1 MATATDFDEARR
13 VHGDSAVVRAIDSAR
28 RPSPS
33 YGDPPAHLDEADEA
47 FYGNASGAGALAH
60 HPVAIPYLDAAH
72 YKGDKPGWGIPDMS
86 ILAGGRTTPP
96 VMPTEIFGSLW
107 PLIRDLAAG
116 AGSPVDYVAVGVLG
130 VAASLIGAKR
140 RVQPYT
146 TTPTWQEPCVLW
158 VAPVGD
164 PSSNKSPAIDAAT
177 GPLREMEAELAE
189 LHKGRLI
196 GWQTNAERARAERVE
211 WQAKVKIA
219 TKDGVATPS
228 MPDAAQEPDEPQ
240 RPRLMVQDATPEAL
254 GEILAG
260 NPNGTLHLRDE
271 LAAWLMSFERYSPGG
286 REFWLEA
293 YGGRPHVI
301 DRKSNKAGPLFVAFN
316 GVTVLGGIQPEK
328 LRECLLKTADDGL
341 VPRFLWVW
349 PDPIKYQRPRQ
360 IADVDELGRVYR
372 RLQQLN
378 ARRLDDGRIEPQVLL
393 LDDDA
398 ADVFEAWVRDND
410 EAVREAS
417 SLYKGF
423 VGKLR
428 GMVLRL
434 SLVVELISWAATG
447 DREPTTISLK
457 TIVAV
462 LGFVDDYAKPS
473 AIRVFGDAV
482 LPEEERNA
490 AALARHI
497 LKTKAQR
504 INARDVRRKS
514 GIATLKV
521 AADVDAAT
529 GALAEAGWLRDAKK
543 RQGDTP
549 GRQSKDYL
557 VNPAVH
563 KVGRG

>member
-1 MATATDFDEARR
+1 MSAAAFQAAYEDARPFSPMPLD
-13 VHGDSAVVRAIDSAR
+13 GGASR
-28 RPSPS
+28 RS
-33 YGDPPAHLDEADEA
+33 ERT
-47 FYGNASGAGALAH
+47 SGWS
-60 HPVAIPYLDAAH
+60 V
-72 YKGDKPGWGIPDMS
+72 PDMT
-86 ILAGGRTTPP
+86 ILTGGRTTPP
-96 VMPTEIFGSLW
+96 VMPTDVFGSLW

-116 AGSPVDYVAVGVLG
+116 AGAPVDYVAVGVLG
-130 VAASLIGAKR
+130 VVASLVGAKR

-146 TTPTWQEPCVLW
+146 TTPQWQEPCVLW

-177 GPLREMEAELAE
+177 GPLRGMETELAE
-189 LHKGRLI
+189 RHKARLI
-196 GWQTNAERARAERVE
+196 GWQTENERAKAERAE
-211 WQAKVKIA
+211 WQAQVKAA

-228 MPDAAQEPDEPQ
+228 MPTAAVEPEEPQ
-240 RPRLMVQDATPEAL
+240 RPRLVVQDATPEAL

-271 LAAWLMSFERYSPGG
+271 LAAWLMSFDRYSPGG

-301 DRKSNKAGPLFVAFN
+301 DRKSNKAGPLFVPFN

-349 PDPIKYQRPRQ
+349 PDPILYQRPRE
-360 IADVDELGRVYR
+360 IADTQQLERMYR
-372 RLQQLN
+372 RLLEID
-378 ARRLDDGRIEPQVLL
+378 APRHEDGRYDPRVLL
-393 LDDDA
+393 LADDA

-410 EAVREAS
+410 AAVREAA

-428 GMVLRL
+428 GTVLRL
-434 SLVVELISWAATG
+434 ALVVELMGWAANG
-447 DREPTTISLK
+447 GREPDTIRLE
-457 TIVAV
+457 TLVAV

-473 AIRVFGDAV
+473 ALRVFGDAA

-490 AALARHI
+490 AALARYI
-497 LKTKAQR
+497 RKTKAQQ
-504 INARDVRRKS
+504 INARDIRRSS

-521 AADVDAAT
+521 AADVEAAT
-529 GALAEAGWLRDAKK
+529 EALTEAGWLRPAPS
-543 RQGDTP
+543 REGDTP
-549 GRQSKDYL
+549 GRSSKNFI

-563 KVGRG
+563 EVGNG

>member
-1 MATATDFDEARR
+1 MTA
-13 VHGDSAVVRAIDSAR
+13 S
-28 RPSPS
+28 
-33 YGDPPAHLDEADEA
+33 
-47 FYGNASGAGALAH
+47 LAERFH
-60 HPVAIPYLDAAH
+60 AAPIYLDVDH
-72 YKGDKPGWGIPDMS
+72 SQGRLPGWAVPDMS
-86 ILAGGRTTPP
+86 ILSGGRTIPP
-96 VMPTEIFGSLW
+96 VMPTDIFGTIW
-107 PLIRDLAAG
+107 PLIRNLAAG
-116 AGSPVDYVAVGVLG
+116 AGAPVDYVAVGVLG
-130 VAASLIGAKR
+130 VVASLVGAKR
-140 RVQPYT
+140 RVQPYV

-164 PSSNKSPAIDAAT
+164 PSSNKSPALDAAT
-177 GPLREMEAELAE
+177 GPLRGMETELAE
-189 LHKGRLI
+189 QHKTRLI
-196 GWQTNAERARAERVE
+196 GWQTQAERAKAERAE
-211 WQAKVKIA
+211 WQAQIKTA

-228 MPDAAQEPDEPQ
+228 MPIAAQEPDEPQ
-240 RPRLMVQDATPEAL
+240 RPRLLVQDATPEAL
-254 GEILAG
+254 GDILAG

-301 DRKSNKAGPLFVAFN
+301 DRKSNKAGPLFIPFN

-349 PDPIKYQRPRQ
+349 PDPIVYQRPRQ
-360 IADVDELGRVYR
+360 IADVSALERIYR
-372 RLQQLN
+372 RLLHLE
-378 ARRLDDGRIEPQVLL
+378 AHSDEGGRIEPRVLL
-393 LDDDA
+393 LADDA

-434 SLVVELISWAATG
+434 SLVVELMTWAAG
-447 DREPTTISLK
+447 SDREPATISLA

-473 AIRVFGDAV
+473 AARVFGDAA
-482 LPEEERNA
+482 LPEAERNA
-490 AALARHI
+490 AALARYI

-504 INARDVRRKS
+504 INARDIRRSS

-521 AADVDAAT
+521 AGDVDEAIES
-529 GALAEAGWLRDAKK
+529 LAEAGWLRDAKQ
-543 RQGDTP
+543 RQGDSP
-549 GRQSKDYL
+549 GRQSKDFL

-563 KVGRG
+563 EVRRG

>member
-1 MATATDFDEARR
+1 MNAPALQARY
-13 VHGDSAVVRAIDSAR
+13 DDAR
-28 RPSPS
+28 PFC
-33 YGDPPAHLDEADEA
+33 PAPLAAD
-47 FYGNASGAGALAH
+47 GNG
-60 HPVAIPYLDAAH
+60 
-72 YKGDKPGWGIPDMS
+72 GWQAPDMTVLS
-86 ILAGGRTTPP
+86 GGRTVPP
-96 VMPTEIFGSLW
+96 AMPTDIFGTLW
-107 PLIRDLAAG
+107 PLISDLAAG

-140 RVQPYT
+140 RVQPFI

-177 GPLREMEAELAE
+177 SPLREFETEMAEQ
-189 LHKGRLI
+189 HKARLVS
-196 GWQTNAERARAERVE
+196 WQAVNERAKAEKAE
-211 WQAKVKIA
+211 WLAQVKTA
-219 TKDGVATPS
+219 TKECVATPS

-240 RPRLMVQDATPEAL
+240 RPRLVVQDATPEAL
-254 GEILAG
+254 GDILAG

-293 YGGRPHVI
+293 YGGRSHVI
-301 DRKSNKAGPLFVAFN
+301 DRKSNKAGPLFIPFN

-349 PDPIKYQRPRQ
+349 PDPIRYQRPRQ
-360 IADVDELGRVYR
+360 VADLSALERLYR
-372 RLQQLN
+372 RLLQLD
-378 ARRLDDGRIEPQVLL
+378 AHRTDDGRIEPRVLL
-393 LDDDA
+393 LSNEA

-417 SLYKGF
+417 GLYNGF

-434 SLVVELISWAATG
+434 CLTVELMLWAMG
-447 DREPTTISLK
+447 DAREPTEISLT
-457 TIVAV
+457 TIEAV

-473 AIRVFGDAV
+473 ALRVFGDAA
-482 LPEEERNA
+482 LPEGERNA
-490 AALARHI
+490 AALGRYI
-497 LKTKAQR
+497 LKSGSQR
-504 INARDVRRKS
+504 INARDIRRSS

-521 AADVDAAT
+521 AGDVDAAIE
-529 GALAEAGWLRDAKK
+529 ALAEAGWLRDGRQ

-549 GRQSKDYL
+549 GRASKDYL

-563 KVGRG
+563 EVVRG

>member
-1 MATATDFDEARR
+1 MTAAAFQAQYDGARPFAPLPPSGR
-13 VHGDSAVVRAIDSAR
+13 G
-28 RPSPS
+28 RPAW
-33 YGDPPAHLDEADEA
+33 PALD
-47 FYGNASGAGALAH
+47 L
-60 HPVAIPYLDAAH
+60 
-72 YKGDKPGWGIPDMS
+72 S
-86 ILAGGRTTPP
+86 ILTGGRTTPP
-96 VMPTEIFGSLW
+96 VMPTDIFGSMW

-116 AGSPVDYVAVGVLG
+116 AGAPVDYVAVSVLG
-130 VAASLIGAKR
+130 VVASLVGAKR
-140 RVQPYT
+140 RVQPYP
-146 TTPTWQEPCVLW
+146 TTPQWQEPCVLW

-177 GPLREMEAELAE
+177 SPLRGMETELAE
-189 LHKGRLI
+189 QHKARLI
-196 GWQTNAERARAERVE
+196 GWQTVAERAKAERAA
-211 WQAKVKIA
+211 WQANVKEA
-219 TKDGVATPS
+219 TKGGHATPS
-228 MPDAAQEPDEPQ
+228 MPDAAIDPDEPQ
-240 RPRLMVQDATPEAL
+240 RPRLVVQDATPEAL

-271 LAAWLMSFERYSPGG
+271 LAAWLMSFDRYSPGG

-301 DRKSNKAGPLFVAFN
+301 DRKSNKAGPLFVPFN

-349 PDPIKYQRPRQ
+349 PDPILYQRPRQ
-360 IADVDELGRVYR
+360 IADTDQLERMYR
-372 RLQQLN
+372 RLQQLD
-378 ARRLDDGRIEPQVLL
+378 APRLADGRIDARVLL
-393 LDDDA
+393 LADDA

-410 EAVREAS
+410 AAVREAS

-434 SLVVELISWAATG
+434 ALVVELMSWAQGG
-447 DREPTTISLK
+447 DREPTTIGLETLVS
-457 TIVAV
+457 V

-473 AIRVFGDAV
+473 ALRVFGDAA

-497 LKTKAQR
+497 LKTKAER
-504 INARDVRRKS
+504 INARDIQRNS

-521 AADVDAAT
+521 AADVEAAT
-529 GALAEAGWLRDAKK
+529 ELLIEAGWLRSAPG
-543 RQGDTP
+543 REGDTP
-549 GRQSKDYL
+549 GKARKDFL

-563 KVGRG
+563 EVANG

>member
-1 MATATDFDEARR
+1 M
-13 VHGDSAVVRAIDSAR
+13 
-28 RPSPS
+28 
-33 YGDPPAHLDEADEA
+33 
-47 FYGNASGAGALAH
+47 NAGLAERF
-60 HPVAIPYLDAAH
+60 DAAPPYVDADH
-72 YKGDKPGWGIPDMS
+72 YQGRQTGWVIPDMS
-86 ILAGGRTTPP
+86 ILTGGRTTPP

-107 PLIRDLAAG
+107 PLVRDLAAG
-116 AGSPVDYVAVGVLG
+116 AGAPVDYVAVGILG
-130 VAASLIGAKR
+130 TVASLVGAKR
-140 RVQPYT
+140 RVQPYQ
-146 TTPTWQEPCVLW
+146 TTPQWQEPCVLW

-177 GPLREMEAELAE
+177 SPLRGMETELAE
-189 LHKGRLI
+189 QHKGRLI
-196 GWQTNAERARAERVE
+196 GWQTTAERARAERAE
-211 WQAKVKIA
+211 WQAQVKTA

-240 RPRLMVQDATPEAL
+240 RPRLIVQDATPEAL

-301 DRKSNKAGPLFVAFN
+301 DRKSNKAGPLFIPFN

-349 PDPIKYQRPRQ
+349 PDPIKYKRPRQ
-360 IADVDELGRVYR
+360 IADVGELERVYR
-372 RLQQLN
+372 RLLQLD
-378 ARRLDDGRIEPQVLL
+378 AGRLDDGRIDARVLL

-398 ADVFEAWVRDND
+398 ADVFEAWVQDND

-434 SLVVELISWAATG
+434 SLVVELMTWAATG
-447 DREPTTISLK
+447 NREPTTISLK
-457 TIVAV
+457 TIVSV

-473 AIRVFGDAV
+473 AVRVFGDAS

-490 AALARHI
+490 AALARFI

-504 INARDVRRKS
+504 INARDIRRSS

-521 AADVDAAT
+521 AGDVDAAT
-529 GALAEAGWLRDAKK
+529 EALAEAGWLRDAKQ

-563 KVGRG
+563 EMARG

>member
-1 MATATDFDEARR
+1 VNAAAFQAAYEDARPFSPEPFD
-13 VHGDSAVVRAIDSAR
+13 GGTVVRPR
-28 RPSPS
+28 RANPW
-33 YGDPPAHLDEADEA
+33 PA
-47 FYGNASGAGALAH
+47 
-60 HPVAIPYLDAAH
+60 
-72 YKGDKPGWGIPDMS
+72 PDMT
-86 ILAGGRTTPP
+86 ILTGGRTTPP
-96 VMPTEIFGSLW
+96 VMPTNIFGSLW

-116 AGSPVDYVAVGVLG
+116 AGAPVDYVAVGVLG
-130 VAASLIGAKR
+130 VVASLIGAKR

-146 TTPTWQEPCVLW
+146 TTPQWQEPCVLW

-177 GPLREMEAELAE
+177 SPLRSMETELAE
-189 LHKGRLI
+189 RHKTRLI
-196 GWQTNAERARAERVE
+196 SWQTENERAKAERAE
-211 WQAKVKIA
+211 WQAQVKAA

-228 MPDAAQEPDEPQ
+228 MPTAAVEPDEPQ
-240 RPRLMVQDATPEAL
+240 RPRLVVQDATPEAL

-271 LAAWLMSFERYSPGG
+271 LAAWLMSFDRYSPGG

-301 DRKSNKAGPLFVAFN
+301 DRKSNKSGPLFVPFN

-349 PDPIKYQRPRQ
+349 PDPILYQRPRQ
-360 IADVDELGRVYR
+360 IADTEQLERIYR
-372 RLQQLN
+372 RLQQLD
-378 ARRLDDGRIEPQVLL
+378 APRLEDGRIDPRVLL
-393 LDDDA
+393 LADDA

-410 EAVREAS
+410 AAVREAS

-434 SLVVELISWAATG
+434 ALVVELMSWAANG
-447 DREPTTISLK
+447 DREPDTISL
-457 TIVAV
+457 TTLVSV

-473 AIRVFGDAV
+473 ALRVFGDAA
-482 LPEEERNA
+482 LPEVERNA

-497 LKTKAQR
+497 KKHGAQR
-504 INARDVRRKS
+504 INARDIQRNS

-521 AADVDAAT
+521 AADVEGAT
-529 GALAEAGWLRDAKK
+529 ELLIEAGCLRSAPGRD
-543 RQGDTP
+543 GDTP
-549 GRQSKDYL
+549 GKARKDFL

-563 KVGRG
+563 EVANG